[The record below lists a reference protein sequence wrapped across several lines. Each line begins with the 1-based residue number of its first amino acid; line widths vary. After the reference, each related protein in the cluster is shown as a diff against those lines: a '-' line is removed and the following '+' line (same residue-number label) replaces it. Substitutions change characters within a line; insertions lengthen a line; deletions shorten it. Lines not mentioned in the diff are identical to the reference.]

1 MGRVPGD
8 DGGPSQEEHPD
19 AIPALAIGLDD
30 LVFVHHP
37 VLVPAPDGSRIMHP
51 EDVNVLDFEAVVLEL
66 SPGLAQSRHNRSNL
80 LVR

>member
-1 MGRVPGD
+1 
-8 DGGPSQEEHPD
+8 
-19 AIPALAIGLDD
+19 
-30 LVFVHHP
+30 
-37 VLVPAPDGSRIMHP
+37 MHP